1 MKFNRNGSIA
11 APRWPTGASV
21 PPWGQGR
28 QSVTQLEPEN
38 FYRKPQYAK
47 LQSALDRHNVHTQM
61 MLVGAMVA
69 AGLIVSVAAAMMVV
83 AF

>member
-1 MKFNRNGSIA
+1 M
-11 APRWPTGASV
+11 
-21 PPWGQGR
+21 
-28 QSVTQLEPEN
+28 TQLEPEN